1 MNRQLTDKEIKA
13 AYKYV
18 GKHSASPVIA
28 GMQITTLRHDLPPAA
43 SCQVKAVALLKA
55 GEGVWREAW
64 LPAFR
69 KAIWQWAPKSLKIF
83 ILFTP

>member
-18 GKHSASPVIA
+18 GKHSASPVIT
-28 GMQITTLRHDLPPAA
+28 GMQMTTIKHDLPPAA

-55 GEGVWREAW
+55 GGGVWGEKHGSPCSGKQSGNG
-64 LPAFR
+64 LQ
-69 KAIWQWAPKSLKIF
+69 KA
-83 ILFTP
+83 